1 MVRLG
6 MDAQAKTLH
15 AIKLNCARRHLTT
28 AGKQS
33 AIQKA
38 LQAAPEKS
46 DRQLARAIGVNH
58 ETVGAQRKELEES
71 GGIRHFLARQD
82 PRTGRLS
89 QPASK
94 PISITVAKPE
104 QVAKVAAQA
113 QSVIEKAAPETV
125 AKLAA
130 NDINLVQAQRE
141 VKERAREQRREEN
154 RAIVQQAAPL
164 AEVSARFATIVI
176 DPPWDWCDEGDVDQM
191 GRARPDYATMP
202 YERLLALPVADKADT
217 DCHLYLW
224 ITNRSLPKGFALLE
238 AWGFRYITCL
248 TWVKSLPDIVYKC
261 QSCHNLFSSND
272 RGNEYGVQRH
282 RDTEGARKESLPQNQ
297 AGRRKPEG
305 ESPEGLR
312 ILQKGLCSDSQE
324 HEILRE
330 GVCGKT
336 PIDGDGGEAPLARK
350 PQPAQQGVDDINRL
364 QIPVFAG
371 TSNGEQAGV
380 CGGTS
385 TGYVG
390 NPGASNSK
398 RGACS
403 SQKQGQDGQQTRE
416 LGASQRSGS
425 HGDALDSPICRVPM
439 LRTCHY
445 CGGTLKEYRTPG
457 NFGLGN
463 YFRGQSE
470 QVLFG
475 VKGSQPLKRKDA
487 GTVFHAPR
495 GPQGHSS
502 KPVEFYDFVESCSP
516 GPYLEMFSRTT
527 RNDWMAWGESA

>member
-1 MVRLG
+1 MEGLFQVMPPLSADEYAELLADIQARGVMVPIEYDEAGNILDGHHRVKACNELGIKEWPSVVRLG

-28 AGKQS
+28 AGKQT

-38 LQAAPEKS
+38 LHAAPEKS

-176 DPPWDWCDEGDVDQM
+176 DPPWDWGDEGDVDQM

-202 YERLLALPVADKADT
+202 YEKLLALPVADKADT

-238 AWGFRYITCL
+238 SWGFRYITCL
-248 TWVKSLPDIVYKC
+248 TWVKPS
-261 QSCHNLFSSND
+261 
-272 RGNEYGVQRH
+272 
-282 RDTEGARKESLPQNQ
+282 
-297 AGRRKPEG
+297 
-305 ESPEGLR
+305 
-312 ILQKGLCSDSQE
+312 
-324 HEILRE
+324 
-330 GVCGKT
+330 
-336 PIDGDGGEAPLARK
+336 
-350 PQPAQQGVDDINRL
+350 
-364 QIPVFAG
+364 
-371 TSNGEQAGV
+371 
-380 CGGTS
+380 
-385 TGYVG
+385 
-390 NPGASNSK
+390 
-398 RGACS
+398 
-403 SQKQGQDGQQTRE
+403 
-416 LGASQRSGS
+416 
-425 HGDALDSPICRVPM
+425 
-439 LRTCHY
+439 
-445 CGGTLKEYRTPG
+445 
-457 NFGLGN
+457 FGMGN

-487 GTVFHAPR
+487 GTVFNAPR